1 MTKYQINTCKHHFCK
16 NKKCHSNW
24 CKEHNKGKSNPN
36 YDLNM
41 SDEERLVRKEKRRH
55 IPNYDDFIEKVLK
68 RDDYTC
74 QCCKKRGGDMVVHH
88 LNSYNSDKE
97 HRTDELNGITLCKG
111 CHSELHSIYGYGN
124 NTIEQ
129 FREFL
134 YNKYLQ
140 TKDLKYLATLED
152 IDIRKHIMLT
162 NNLSLP
168 I

>member
-1 MTKYQINTCKHHFCK
+1 MEQKSYLKFIYKLHSK
-16 NKKCHSNW
+16 RLKKAKWNLSLPLEVAMRDCPEDIVS
-24 CKEHNKGKSNPN
+24 
-36 YDLNM
+36 LND
-41 SDEERLVRKEKRRH
+41 SQLLR
-55 IPNYDDFIEKVLK
+55 FI
-68 RDDYTC
+68 
-74 QCCKKRGGDMVVHH
+74 
-88 LNSYNSDKE
+88 
-97 HRTDELNGITLCKG
+97 DELNGITLCKG